1 MPHLQRNLPV
11 NTVVPPAIS
20 AAIIC
25 LNEENFIGKCLQQ
38 LDWCDEIVVIDS
50 GSTDRT
56 IEIVRS
62 FPKTR
67 LIHRDFD
74 TFKQQKNSALDEC
87 RNDWVLSLDADEFL
101 TESLR
106 QEILSL
112 KFNVAGYKFPR
123 KNFIGDRQIRYGNWN
138 PDFVLRLFS
147 RSQCRWG
154 GTNPHE
160 SVITEG
166 VTKNPKSELLHY
178 SYASRAEYVSR
189 NRKYALMMVE
199 FLRESGASSTR
210 FKAWRHALGNFL
222 KAYVLR
228 RGFLDGSD
236 GLFLAWHGAQAS
248 YLKYSELAKP
258 RPQAACSDLT
268 RLR

>member
-1 MPHLQRNLPV
+1 MTHLQKNSSV
-11 NTVVPPAIS
+11 NTFAPPAIS

-25 LNEENFIGKCLQQ
+25 LNEERFIGKCLAQ
-38 LDWCDEIVVIDS
+38 LNWCDEIIVVDS

-56 IEIVRS
+56 IEIVRT
-62 FPKTR
+62 FPNAR

-106 QEILSL
+106 LEILSL
-112 KFNVAGYKFPR
+112 KFNVAGYKLPR

-160 SVITEG
+160 SVVTEG
-166 VTKNPKSELLHY
+166 VTKNLKSELLHY
-178 SYASRAEYVSR
+178 SYASRDEYVSR
-189 NRKYALMMVE
+189 NRAYAMMMVD
-199 FLRESGASSTR
+199 FLRENGASSTR
-210 FKAWRHALGNFL
+210 SQAWIHAIGNLL

-236 GLFLAWHGAQAS
+236 GLFLAWHGAKAS
-248 YLKYSELAKP
+248 YLKHSELAKQRNCP
-258 RPQAACSDLT
+258 PQPL
-268 RLR
+268 